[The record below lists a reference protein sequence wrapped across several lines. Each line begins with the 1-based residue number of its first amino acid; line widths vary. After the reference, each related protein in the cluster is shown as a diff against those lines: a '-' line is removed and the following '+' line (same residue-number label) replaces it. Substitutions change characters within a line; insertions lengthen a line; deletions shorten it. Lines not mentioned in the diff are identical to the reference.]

1 MQTDIPDDNLG
12 AYEKFV
18 PPYTPRPE
26 CSPVEINEADLSY
39 NIILFDT
46 ETNKMGK
53 DADLCQIA
61 AINQAGDQSF
71 SEYILPNKNIG
82 KHASKVNNLTIQ
94 TINGQRALFK
104 ESNPVQ
110 MLTCN
115 DTLTLFVSFIK
126 KSVQEVEKSTSKNVC
141 SVLVGHNAKR
151 FDVPVLLR
159 NSNSSIIT
167 KFQSLSICFAD
178 TLTLF
183 EYLVKNSILQDQN
196 GGPCAL
202 NQSAVYMALFNQH
215 FNAHDT
221 LADVKPLCQ
230 MLQTHIF

>member
-1 MQTDIPDDNLG
+1 
-12 AYEKFV
+12 
-18 PPYTPRPE
+18 
-26 CSPVEINEADLSY
+26 
-39 NIILFDT
+39 
-46 ETNKMGK
+46 MGK

-71 SEYILPNKNIG
+71 SEYILPDKNIG

-110 MLTCN
+110 TLTCN
-115 DTLTLFVSFIK
+115 DTLTIFVSFIK

-141 SVLVGHNAKR
+141 SVLVSHNAKR

-167 KFQSLSICFAD
+167 KFQSLSICFTD

>member
-1 MQTDIPDDNLG
+1 LQTDIPDDNLG

-71 SEYILPNKNIG
+71 SEYQTNILPNKNIE

-94 TINGQRALFK
+94 TINGQQALFK

-110 MLTCN
+110 TLTCN
-115 DTLTLFVSFIK
+115 DTLTLFVSFIE

-141 SVLVGHNAKR
+141 SVL
-151 FDVPVLLR
+151 FL
-159 NSNSSIIT
+159 
-167 KFQSLSICFAD
+167 
-178 TLTLF
+178 
-183 EYLVKNSILQDQN
+183 
-196 GGPCAL
+196 
-202 NQSAVYMALFNQH
+202 
-215 FNAHDT
+215 
-221 LADVKPLCQ
+221 
-230 MLQTHIF
+230 